1 MFQHDRYLGY
11 NEEFDQSSNLEGS
24 WTNNKISSVKAIRG
38 NWELFENQDYSG
50 DHILV
55 CEGEE
60 LSVLPNKPSEW
71 NDRVSSVKFTEM
83 CGKIFY

>member
-1 MFQHDRYLGY
+1 MFQDVKYLGY
-11 NEEFDQSSNLEGS
+11 KEEFTRSSNLGYL
-24 WTNNKISSVKAIRG
+24 NNQMSSVKVIKG

>member
-1 MFQHDRYLGY
+1 MFQDVKYLGY
-11 NEEFDQSSNLEGS
+11 KEEFTRSSNLGYL
-24 WTNNKISSVKAIRG
+24 NNQMSSVKVIKG

-60 LSVLPNKPSEW
+60 LSVLPSQW
-71 NDRVSSVKFTEM
+71 SFRVSSVKYTEI
-83 CGKIFY
+83 CGKNFLLR